1 MHAIPALFAQ
11 LPLAQE
17 LAPIEARIAQGG
29 NLLLTAPTGTGKSSL
44 LPWLLSQNQARVAV
58 LQPRRLAASSLSR
71 FLARAFDEEP
81 GATVGYRF
89 RLESRISA
97 QTRIVFQTYGSF
109 VQAQLGGNEP
119 RWDWVVF
126 DEFHERRSEMDLLL
140 AYLLAWQK
148 KSPQEAP
155 RIAVL
160 SAELNRET
168 LENLLGISCLRV
180 GNPGYTVQIVHQEP
194 KVSEPL
200 EKQVVRAVR
209 SLRANQ
215 VWNTTL
221 VFLPGKAEIER
232 CHREV
237 EDALGPGAAELLDL
251 HGNQENSEQKRIFEN
266 TDKPRVVFTTNIAE
280 TSLTIPQ
287 VSAVVDSGL
296 ERTADYDVG
305 RDLRVLRLGRISL
318 QNAVQR
324 TGRAGRTRA
333 GVCIRL
339 WGERDEASFPKEVVP
354 EVLRSKPDLL
364 LLHRAALAHRANLE
378 PSSIRLPNTPPPLP
392 EKNALALL
400 ARLNLLD
407 ESGQITQAGLGAL
420 DVPLQSVELAAMLYG
435 TQNPCDLLL
444 ACAVWLD
451 GSAENAGAARE
462 SRNLLQLAQD
472 LLENSRA
479 VPRDL
484 PKLFQRLTEWKSRR
498 RKGMPQTEAETAE
511 ANATRQTL
519 EVLYKT
525 FPSFLAIADGAGNSY
540 KLADQ
545 FSLALTPEQTGN
557 APGILAFSLLRTGSQ
572 KNQQVKTSLFVPL
585 PASML
590 HSEESTIHYELVWRA
605 GQERYTGLRIRRVG
619 EREMERKELIP
630 QECTPADLA
639 QLVALTVPTWKERMA
654 REDLSHCYRDEAT
667 ETLLIKM
674 QLAAKWFPEYNFPS
688 WEDDDWELVMDEF
701 LHGVFLLRD
710 LDGSRFRRIVED
722 YFGKPML
729 GWLNKTFPDH
739 LKLANG
745 KSARYTY
752 SSDGIIELS
761 ARLGDFMGMHG
772 EHRIAENRIQVR
784 YDILA
789 PNYRTV
795 QKTWD
800 LTSFW
805 KNTYAEVRKELRGRY
820 PRHPWPEQAP

>member
-1 MHAIPALFAQ
+1 MHAIPSLFAS

-17 LAPIEARIAQGG
+17 LAPIAARIAQGG

-58 LQPRRLAASSLSR
+58 LQPRRLAASSLAR
-71 FLARAFDEEP
+71 FLAKAFDEEP

-89 RLESRISA
+89 RLESRVSA

-109 VQAQLGGNEP
+109 VQTQLNGGEP
-119 RWDWVVF
+119 RLDWVVF

-148 KSPQEAP
+148 KSPQDAP

-168 LENLLGISCLRV
+168 LEKLLGIPCLRV

-194 KVSEPL
+194 KVAEPL

-237 EDALGPGAAELLDL
+237 EESLGPGVAELLDL
-251 HGNQENSEQKRIFEN
+251 HGNQENAEQKRIFED
-266 TDKPRVVFTTNIAE
+266 TEKPRIVFTTNIAE

-287 VSAVVDSGL
+287 VSAVIDSGL
-296 ERTADYDVG
+296 ERSADYDVS

-354 EVLRSKPDLL
+354 EILRSKPDLL
-364 LLHRAALAHRANLE
+364 LLHKAALAHRAKIE
-378 PSSIRLPNTPPPLP
+378 PTSITLPNSPPPLP
-392 EKNALALL
+392 EKNALELL
-400 ARLNLLD
+400 ERLGLLD
-407 ESGQITQAGLGAL
+407 DKGHITSTGLGAI
-420 DVPLQSVELAAMLYG
+420 DVPLQSVELAAMLYRIE
-435 TQNPCDLLL
+435 NPCDLLL

-451 GSAENAGAARE
+451 GNAENSGGARE

-472 LLENSRA
+472 LLDNSRSI
-479 VPRDL
+479 PRDI
-484 PKLFQRLTEWKSRR
+484 PKLFQRLTEWNNKHRQGNR
-498 RKGMPQTEAETAE
+498 LAESE
-511 ANATRQTL
+511 ATRQTL
-519 EVLYKT
+519 DVLYKT
-525 FPSFLAIADGAGNSY
+525 FPAFLAIADGAGNSY

-557 APGILAFSLLRTGSQ
+557 APGVLAFALLRTGSQ

-585 PASML
+585 PASLL

-619 EREMERKELIP
+619 EREMERKEILP
-630 QECTPADLA
+630 QESSPADLA
-639 QLVALTVPTWKERMA
+639 HLVALTVPTWKERMA
-654 REDLSHCYRDEAT
+654 REDLSHCYRDETT
-667 ETLLIKM
+667 ETLLTKM
-674 QLAAKWFPEYNFPS
+674 QLAAKWFPEYNFPT
-688 WEDDDWELVMDEF
+688 WEPDDWELVMDEF

-710 LDGSRFRRIVED
+710 LDGARFRRIVED

-729 GWLNKTFPDH
+729 GWLAKTFPDQ

-752 SSDGIIELS
+752 SSDGTIELS
-761 ARLGDFMGMHG
+761 ARLGDFMGMQG

-800 LTSFW
+800 LSSFW

-820 PRHPWPEQAP
+820 PRHPWPEVAP